1 MSNENISSNGGEKT
15 EDNEFDFLVNYVTFA
30 PTENFRSIESKTT
43 DESTFI
49 YGKPLF
55 VDGEDVIMSFENEDI
70 VQEIMLK
77 GGRAKPSK
85 TKKTV
90 AKKTKKDVEEKEEKE
105 EIEEQ
110 EEQVEKAKI
119 KREPVNSTTKKV
131 RKTKSVKA
139 EKEDR

>member
-1 MSNENISSNGGEKT
+1 MSSETRSSNSDEILIVEDDKFEAFSDFRLGITTIAYTENYKEIVPRTTSEQICIDSEQVFSKFLNENN
-15 EDNEFDFLVNYVTFA
+15 
-30 PTENFRSIESKTT
+30 
-43 DESTFI
+43 
-49 YGKPLF
+49 
-55 VDGEDVIMSFENEDI
+55 

-90 AKKTKKDVEEKEEKE
+90 AKKTKKDVEEKE

>member
-70 VQEIMLK
+70 VQKIMLK

-90 AKKTKKDVEEKEEKE
+90 AKKPKKDVEEKE

-110 EEQVEKAKI
+110 EEQVEKTKI

>member
-90 AKKTKKDVEEKEEKE
+90 AKKTKKDVEEKEE
-105 EIEEQ
+105 IEEQ